1 MVIIIMGVCGSGK
14 STIGEKLSE
23 IMNFRFM
30 EGDSFHS
37 ETNIKKMS
45 MGEPLTEKERE
56 PWLKSIRK
64 EIDRNL
70 ELRIQC
76 VITCSALSRKSR
88 GILGTNR
95 VEIKLIY
102 LYASQSILMNR
113 MAKRKNH
120 FMPADL
126 LRSQF
131 EVLEEPELSEAL
143 HVRVDM
149 PAQEVTDFIIQ
160 ELKKF

>member
-14 STIGEKLSE
+14 TTIGEKLSE
-23 IMNFRFM
+23 VMNVRFM

-45 MGEPLTEKERE
+45 MGEPLTERERE

-64 EIDRNL
+64 EMDLGL
-70 ELRIQC
+70 EQNIPC

-88 GILGTNR
+88 EILGTNR
-95 VEIKLIY
+95 EGIKLIY
-102 LYASQSILMNR
+102 LYALQSILADR
-113 MAKRKNH
+113 MEKRKNH
-120 FMPADL
+120 FMPPDL

-143 HVRVDM
+143 HVPVDM
-149 PAQEVTDFIIQ
+149 PAKEVADFIIQ
-160 ELKKF
+160 ELKKS

>member
-1 MVIIIMGVCGSGK
+1 VVIIIMGVCGSGK

-70 ELRIQC
+70 EQRIQC

-95 VEIKLIY
+95 AEIKLIY

>member
-1 MVIIIMGVCGSGK
+1 MGVCGSGK

-23 IMNFRFM
+23 IMNFSFM

-37 ETNIKKMS
+37 DTNVKKMS
-45 MGEPLTEKERE
+45 RGEPLTEKERE

-70 ELRIQC
+70 EQRIQC

-95 VEIKLIY
+95 AEIKLIY

>member
-37 ETNIKKMS
+37 DTNVKKMS
-45 MGEPLTEKERE
+45 RGEPLTEKERE

-70 ELRIQC
+70 EQRIQC
-76 VITCSALSRKSR
+76 VITCSALSQKSR

-95 VEIKLIY
+95 AEIKLIY

>member
-64 EIDRNL
+64 EIDSNL
-70 ELRIQC
+70 EQRIQC

-95 VEIKLIY
+95 AEIKLIY

-149 PAQEVTDFIIQ
+149 PVHEVTDFIIQ